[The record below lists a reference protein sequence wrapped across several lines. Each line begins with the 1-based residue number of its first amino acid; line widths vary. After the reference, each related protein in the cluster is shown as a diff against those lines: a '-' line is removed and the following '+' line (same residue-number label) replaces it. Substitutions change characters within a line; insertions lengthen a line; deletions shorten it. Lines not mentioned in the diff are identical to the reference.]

1 MGTTVDA
8 MQAGQAAVE
17 TRIPLLYSEGVAK
30 GRISAER
37 WVELISVN
45 PAKLMGMWPRKGRIG
60 EGADADLVVFD
71 PERRWTVDW
80 RELHMSGGYS
90 CWDGWEVTGKVRT
103 TILRG
108 TPIVED
114 ERYVG
119 SRTGGRFVPRTM
131 LPEVLSGDFAFSSEA
146 APA

>member
-1 MGTTVDA
+1 M
-8 MQAGQAAVE
+8 AA
-17 TRIPLLYSEGVAK
+17 
-30 GRISAER
+30 
-37 WVELISVN
+37 
-45 PAKLMGMWPRKGRIG
+45 
-60 EGADADLVVFD
+60 GADADIVVFD
-71 PERRWTVDW
+71 PSRTWTVDH

-108 TPIVED
+108 SVLVED
-114 ERYVG
+114 GAFVG
-119 SRTGGRFVPRTM
+119 SRTDGRWQPRTM